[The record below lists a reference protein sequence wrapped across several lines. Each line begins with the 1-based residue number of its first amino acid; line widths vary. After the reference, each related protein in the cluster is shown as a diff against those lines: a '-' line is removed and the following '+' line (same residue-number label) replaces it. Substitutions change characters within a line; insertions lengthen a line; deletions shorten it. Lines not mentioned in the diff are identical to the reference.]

1 MALHAPAGPTRPTAG
16 ETLVSNLMRGR
27 PRILRKPDPRPL
39 LVLLAAASVALA
51 GCGKPQAWG
60 EENSVIVLAPDSLW
74 AEVQD
79 TTYAVLEPTLYTT
92 RPEKM
97 FVLTQAAPGNDEY
110 EDLRV
115 FKLVLVMGPPNFAPL
130 RQAIEAADLE
140 EPARVPSVFQVR
152 DVWARDQVVTVVVL
166 DPERP
171 AESWRGQLPAVLAM
185 LDSSFRATVRNKMFV
200 TGPDTA
206 LARSMT
212 ERFGFSLL
220 VPRVYDHVVRGTDGD
235 SLVIFRNDNPDPSQL
250 IRSVLVDWR
259 PRLDSLDARAA
270 YEWRA
275 GIDSVHYNVAQDID
289 TTRAQVA
296 LIEVNGNEALE
307 VTGVWQDVGGAVPA
321 AGPFI
326 VRAVQCPERTYFL
339 DAWLFAPGQPKYEY
353 VLQLRE
359 ILGSFRCE
367 GVARPVADS

>member
-1 MALHAPAGPTRPTAG
+1 MI
-16 ETLVSNLMRGR
+16 LV
-27 PRILRKPDPRPL
+27 
-39 LVLLAAASVALA
+39 
-51 GCGKPQAWG
+51 
-60 EENSVIVLAPDSLW
+60 APDSSW

-97 FVLTQAAPGNDEY
+97 FEVTHTAPGHDEY

-115 FKLVLVMGPPNFAPL
+115 FKHVLVVGPPDFGPL
-130 RQAIEAADLE
+130 RQAIEGRAGE
-140 EPARVPSVFQVR
+140 EPVRVPSVFQVR
-152 DVWARDQVVTVVVL
+152 DVWARDQVVTVAVL

-171 AESWRGQLPAVLAM
+171 LDSWRSQLPAILAM

-206 LARSMT
+206 LARDLAG
-212 ERFGFSLL
+212 RFGFSLL
-220 VPRVYDHVVRGTDGD
+220 VPRVYDHVARAADGD
-235 SLVIFRNDNPDPSQL
+235 SLVVFRNDNPDPSQL

-259 PRLDSLDARAA
+259 PRLDSLTARAA

-275 GIDSVHYNVAQDID
+275 GIDSIHYNVPQDVD
-289 TTRAQVA
+289 TARAARA
-296 LIEVNGNEALE
+296 LIEVGGREALE
-307 VTGVWQDVGGAVPA
+307 VTGVWEDVGGAVPA

-339 DAWLFAPGQPKYEY
+339 DAWLYAPGESKYEY
-353 VLQLRE
+353 MLQLYE
-359 ILGSFRCE
+359 ILDSFRCE
-367 GVARPVADS
+367 GVARPPDAS